1 MSTVHI
7 DILIMERVLYSG
19 DVDHA
24 VLPGAEGEMGVYAG
38 HASVITLL
46 KNGVVRVTETENADP
61 LLFIINDGYASVGK
75 KGIRVIARR
84 AEAVHGMDKDKIG
97 VERDRIKEK
106 LIDLDPNDAQTEYV
120 REELEW
126 YNLLLE
132 YNA

>member
-19 DVDHA
+19 DVDHV
-24 VLPGAEGEMGVYAG
+24 VLPAAEGEMGVYAG
-38 HASVITLL
+38 HESVITLL
-46 KNGVVRVTETENADP
+46 SNGVVRVTENEKDEP
-61 LLFIINDGYASVGK
+61 LLFIVNDGYASVGK
-75 KGIRVIARR
+75 KGIRVIGRR
-84 AEAVHGMDKDKIG
+84 AEGVHEIDKAKIG
-97 VERDRIKEK
+97 VKRDQLKEQ
-106 LIDLDPNDAQTEYV
+106 LIDADPNDAKTEYI